1 MRDLNQKLRKGFPTY
16 VKSVGGA
23 SWTHSVS
30 AHLAVRLA
38 TFSIP
43 LSPHTLFS
51 SIIHIIIHNSSY
63 GYYLYPSA
71 ITYNIIMTHVYKP
84 INLTVIVIPPLVII
98 TGYRIILH
106 TLTIHH
112 AYAVHV
118 HVHVHNMTCIHI
130 STFSI
135 AIPLHH

>member
-1 MRDLNQKLRKGFPTY
+1 M
-16 VKSVGGA
+16 V
-23 SWTHSVS
+23 
-30 AHLAVRLA
+30 
-38 TFSIP
+38 
-43 LSPHTLFS
+43 
-51 SIIHIIIHNSSY
+51 
-63 GYYLYPSA
+63 
-71 ITYNIIMTHVYKP
+71 ITYTHQPSPINIIMTHVYKP
-84 INLTVIVIPPLVII
+84 INLTVIVIPPLLII

-118 HVHVHNMTCIHI
+118 HVHNMTCIHI